1 MVCYLSLASTNVF
14 DKNNT
19 KPNVYITISK
29 YVSNLQT
36 NITDIPQAQTIAIKL
51 YYVFTAPLFNNFE
64 LPHVF
69 GLGLWYLWQ
78 RSTIVPLY
86 CRGQF
91 YWWRKPEYTTKTTD
105 LPQVTDKLYHIMLY
119 RVHLTMSGI
128 RTHNVSGDMH
138 LLHRSL

>member
-1 MVCYLSLASTNVF
+1 MVCYLSLASTNVL

-78 RSTIVPLY
+78 RSTIFPLY

-91 YWWRKPEYTTKTTD
+91 YWWRKRKYAKETTD

-119 RVHLTMSGI
+119 RVHYYKS
-128 RTHNVSGDMH
+128 
-138 LLHRSL
+138 